1 MVISLRTYL
10 LILALLVVERVLELD
25 RARRNA
31 RRAFQH
37 GAVEVGQAHYRVMV
51 AFHTLFIMSCAVEA
65 AFFPRAFA
73 SAVGWLALSA
83 EVAAQALRYWA
94 VSTLGDRWNTRIIVS
109 PDRALATDGPY
120 RFMRHPN
127 YLAVVIEIA
136 AVPMIGGAIF
146 TAIAFSIGNALIL
159 AVRIPAEE
167 RAMGGRYADALG
179 SRRRFFPGLRHG
191 PDRPAISRPDP

>member
-1 MVISLRTYL
+1 MAISLRTYL
-10 LILALLVVERVLELD
+10 IILALLVVERIFELD

-51 AFHTLFIMSCAVEA
+51 AFHALFIVSCAVEA
-65 AFFPRAFA
+65 TFFPRAFPPVVA
-73 SAVGWLALSA
+73 WLALFA
-83 EVAAQALRYWA
+83 EIVAQALRYWA
-94 VSTLGDRWNTRIIVS
+94 VATLGDRWNTRIIVS
-109 PDRALATDGPY
+109 PDRAPATDGPY

-136 AVPMIGGAIF
+136 VVPMIGGAIF
-146 TAIAFSIGNALIL
+146 TAIVFSIGNALIL

-191 PDRPAISRPDP
+191 

>member
-10 LILALLVVERVLELD
+10 IILALLIVERVFELD

-31 RRAFQH
+31 HRAFQH
-37 GAVEVGQAHYRVMV
+37 GAVEVGQVHYRVMV
-51 AFHTLFIMSCAVEA
+51 AFHTLFIASCVFEA
-65 AFFPRAFA
+65 TFFPHAFPPIVA
-73 SAVGWLALSA
+73 WVALSA
-83 EVAAQALRYWA
+83 EIVAQALRYWA

-109 PDRALATDGPY
+109 PDRAPVTGGPY

-167 RAMGGRYADALG
+167 CAMGGRYADALG

-191 PDRPAISRPDP
+191 

>member
-1 MVISLRTYL
+1 VISLRTYL
-10 LILALLVVERVLELD
+10 ILLALLVVERIFELD
-25 RARRNA
+25 RAGRNA
-31 RRAFQH
+31 RLAFQH

-51 AFHTLFIMSCAVEA
+51 AFHALFIASCAIEATLFPHSL
-65 AFFPRAFA
+65 PRA
-73 SAVGWLALSA
+73 VPWLALSA
-83 EVAAQALRYWA
+83 EIVAQALRYWA
-94 VSTLGDRWNTRIIVS
+94 VTTLGDRWNTRIIVS
-109 PDRALATDGPY
+109 PERAPVTGGPY

-167 RAMGGRYADALG
+167 RAMGGRYAEALG

-191 PDRPAISRPDP
+191 

>member
-1 MVISLRTYL
+1 VVISLRTYL
-10 LILALLVVERVLELD
+10 IILALLVIERIFELD
-25 RARRNA
+25 LARRNA
-31 RRAFQH
+31 RRAFDH

-51 AFHTLFIMSCAVEA
+51 AFHALFIASCAVEA
-65 AFFPRAFA
+65 TFFRHSLPR
-73 SAVGWLALSA
+73 VVPWLALFA
-83 EVAAQALRYWA
+83 EIVAQGLRYWA

-109 PDRALATDGPY
+109 PDRAPVTSGPY

-146 TAIAFSIGNALIL
+146 TAIAFSLGNALIL

-179 SRRRFFPGLRHG
+179 LRRRFFPGLRH
-191 PDRPAISRPDP
+191 S

>member
-10 LILALLVVERVLELD
+10 IVLALLIVERVFELD
-25 RARRNA
+25 KARRNA
-31 RRAFQH
+31 RRAFER

-51 AFHTLFIMSCAVEA
+51 AFHTLFIASCAVEA
-65 AFFPRAFA
+65 TFFPRTLPP
-73 SAVGWLALSA
+73 AVVWIALAA
-83 EVAAQALRYWA
+83 EIVAQALRYWA
-94 VSTLGDRWNTRIIVS
+94 VATLGDRWNTRIIVS
-109 PDRALATDGPY
+109 PDRAPVTEGPY

-179 SRRRFFPGLRHG
+179 TRRRFFPSLRQ
-191 PDRPAISRPDP
+191 S

>member
-1 MVISLRTYL
+1 VISLRTYL
-10 LILALLVVERVLELD
+10 IILAILIVERIFELNL
-25 RARRNA
+25 ARRNA
-31 RRAFQH
+31 HRAFQH
-37 GAVEVGQAHYRVMV
+37 GAIEVGQVHYRVMV
-51 AFHTLFIMSCAVEA
+51 ALHTLFIVSCAVEA
-65 AFFPRAFA
+65 TFFPHSLPRA
-73 SAVGWLALSA
+73 VPWIALVA
-83 EVAAQALRYWA
+83 EIVAQAIRYWA
-94 VSTLGDRWNTRIIVS
+94 VSTLGDRWNTRIIVT
-109 PDRALATDGPY
+109 PDRAPVTSGPY

-136 AVPMIGGAIF
+136 AVPLIGSAIF

-191 PDRPAISRPDP
+191 

>member
-1 MVISLRTYL
+1 VVISLRTYL
-10 LILALLVVERVLELD
+10 IILAILVVERIFELD
-25 RARRNA
+25 LARRNA
-31 RRAFQH
+31 RRAFEH

-51 AFHTLFIMSCAVEA
+51 AFHALFIASCAVEVT
-65 AFFPRAFA
+65 FFPHSIPR
-73 SAVGWLALSA
+73 VVPWIALSA
-83 EVAAQALRYWA
+83 EIVAQALRYWA
-94 VSTLGDRWNTRIIVS
+94 VTTLGDRWNTRIIVS
-109 PDRALATDGPY
+109 PDRAPVTSGPY

-146 TAIAFSIGNALIL
+146 TAIAFSLGNALIL

-179 SRRRFFPGLRHG
+179 ARRRFFPGLRH
-191 PDRPAISRPDP
+191 S

>member
-1 MVISLRTYL
+1 M
-10 LILALLVVERVLELD
+10 
-25 RARRNA
+25 
-31 RRAFQH
+31 
-37 GAVEVGQAHYRVMV
+37 
-51 AFHTLFIMSCAVEA
+51 
-65 AFFPRAFA
+65 
-73 SAVGWLALSA
+73 
-83 EVAAQALRYWA
+83 RYWA
-94 VSTLGDRWNTRIIVS
+94 VTTLGDRWNTRIIVS
-109 PDRALATDGPY
+109 PDRAPVTSGPY

-179 SRRRFFPGLRHG
+179 SRRRFFPGLRH
-191 PDRPAISRPDP
+191 S

>member
-10 LILALLVVERVLELD
+10 ILLALLVVERIFELD

-31 RRAFQH
+31 RRAFHH

-51 AFHTLFIMSCAVEA
+51 AFHALFIVSCAVEA
-65 AFFPRAFA
+65 TFFPHIFPPMVA
-73 SAVGWLALSA
+73 WLALGA
-83 EVAAQALRYWA
+83 EIVAQALRYWA
-94 VSTLGDRWNTRIIVS
+94 VVTLGDRWNTRIIVS
-109 PDRALATDGPY
+109 PDRAPATDGPY

-136 AVPMIGGAIF
+136 AVPMIGGAVF
-146 TAIAFSIGNALIL
+146 TAIAFTVGNALIL

-167 RAMGGRYADALG
+167 RAMGGRYADAFG

-191 PDRPAISRPDP
+191 

>member
-1 MVISLRTYL
+1 MLISLRSYL
-10 LILALLVVERVLELD
+10 IVLALLVVERAFELD

-37 GAVEVGQAHYRVMV
+37 GAIEVGQAHYRVMV
-51 AFHTLFIMSCAVEA
+51 AFHALFIVSCAAEA
-65 AFFPRAFA
+65 TFFPRAFA
-73 SAVGWLALSA
+73 PVVAWLALGA
-83 EVAAQALRYWA
+83 EVVAQALRYWA
-94 VSTLGDRWNTRIIVS
+94 VATLGDRWNTRIIVS
-109 PDRALATDGPY
+109 PDRAPVTGGPY
-120 RFMRHPN
+120 QYMRHPN

-146 TAIAFSIGNALIL
+146 TAIAFSIGNAMIL

-167 RAMGGRYADALG
+167 RAMGGRYAAALG

-191 PDRPAISRPDP
+191 